1 MFKMLSKVL
10 YVFGFASI
18 GVSIY
23 FYYHGNTSLGT
34 FIGLWVPS
42 MFVLSTAKCPFAPEK

>member
-1 MFKMLSKVL
+1 MFKMLSKAL
-10 YVFGFASI
+10 YVLGFASI

-23 FYYHGNTSLGT
+23 FYSQGNTSLGT

-42 MFVLSTAKCPFAPEK
+42 MFILSTAKCPFASER

>member
-1 MFKMLSKVL
+1 MFKMLSKIL

-42 MFVLSTAKCPFAPEK
+42 MFVLSTAKCPFAPER